1 MNLNEAQRRI
11 RWTTLAVLVGAAILL
26 SVLDSTGNLDL
37 VFGFMRDPLTA
48 VASFTSSQTDTVAD
62 ALAGPRD
69 LQEARAEIEALQAQ
83 LEALERENEELRE
96 IQGEWQ
102 ILQDLF
108 NRARQTPELRRQTA
122 NVIGYDTSPA
132 VRSIII
138 DKGSDD
144 GLQVGMSVESP
155 RGLIG
160 RVFRTTQNSAQ
171 VVLITDNASAIP
183 VRLGTSRA
191 TGILKGRG
199 ATGDLFIDWIDLKF
213 QLDPNEVV
221 FTSGLDGD
229 FPQDIVIGRV
239 VQVVR
244 NEAELFQQAIVQPA
258 TDFDTLEIVFVVTDF
273 QPIDTTIFDSPTEQP

>member
-1 MNLNEAQRRI
+1 MNLNDAQRRI
-11 RWTTLAVLVGAAILL
+11 RWTTIGILLGASILL
-26 SVLDSTGNLDL
+26 SILDSTGNLNL
-37 VFGFMRDPLTA
+37 LFGFLQDPLTA
-48 VASFTSSQTDTVAD
+48 VASWTSRQTDTVAD
-62 ALAGPRD
+62 ALSGPRD
-69 LQEARAEIEALQAQ
+69 LDEARTQIDELQAQ
-83 LEALERENEELRE
+83 LDALERENEELRE

-138 DKGSDD
+138 DKGSAD
-144 GLQVGMSVESP
+144 GLQVGMPVESP

-160 RVFRTTQNSAQ
+160 RIFRTTQNSAQ

-191 TGILKGRG
+191 TGSLRGRG
-199 ATGDLFIDWIDLKF
+199 ASGDLYVEWIDLRF
-213 QLDPNEVV
+213 QIEIGEVV
-221 FTSGLDGD
+221 LTSGLGGD

-239 VQVVR
+239 VQVDR
-244 NEAELFQQAIVQPA
+244 NESDLFQQAIVQPA
-258 TDFDTLEIVFVVTDF
+258 SDFDTMEIVFVITDF
-273 QPIDTTIFDSPTEQP
+273 NPIDTSVFDSPTE

>member
-1 MNLNEAQRRI
+1 
-11 RWTTLAVLVGAAILL
+11 
-26 SVLDSTGNLDL
+26 
-37 VFGFMRDPLTA
+37 MRDPLTA
-48 VASFTSSQTDTVAD
+48 VASWTTRQTDTVAD

-69 LQEARAEIEALQAQ
+69 LEEARAEIELLQAQ
-83 LEALERENEELRE
+83 LEVLERENEELRE

-108 NRARQTPELRRQTA
+108 NRVRQTPELRRQTA

-138 DKGSDD
+138 DKGSAD
-144 GLQVGMSVESP
+144 GIRVGMPVESP

-160 RVFRTTQNSAQ
+160 RIFRTTQNSSQ

-191 TGILKGRG
+191 TGSLKGRG
-199 ATGDLFIDWIDLKF
+199 ASGDLIVDWIDLKY
-213 QLDPNEVV
+213 QLEVGEVV
-221 FTSGLDGD
+221 LSSGLGGD

-239 VQVVR
+239 VQILR
-244 NEAELFQQAIVQPA
+244 NESDLFQQAIVQPA
-258 TDFDTLEIVFVVTDF
+258 TDFDTLEIVLVVTDF
-273 QPIDTTIFDSPTEQP
+273 TPIDTTIFENPTEN

>member
-1 MNLNEAQRRI
+1 MNLNDAQRRI
-11 RWTTLAVLVGAAILL
+11 RWTTIAILVGASILL

-37 VFGFMRDPLTA
+37 LFGFMQDPLTA
-48 VASFTSSQTDTVAD
+48 VASWTTRQTETVAD
-62 ALAGPRD
+62 ALSGPRD
-69 LQEARAEIEALQAQ
+69 LDEARAQIDALQTQ

-108 NRARQTPELRRQTA
+108 NRNVQTPELRRQTA

-144 GLQVGMSVESP
+144 GLRVGMPVEGS

-160 RVFRTTQNSAQ
+160 RIFRTTQNSAQ

-183 VRLGTSRA
+183 VRLGSSRA
-191 TGILKGRG
+191 TGSLRGRG
-199 ATGDLFIDWIDLKF
+199 ASGDLIVEWIDLRF
-213 QLDPNEVV
+213 QIELGEVV
-221 FTSGLDGD
+221 LTSGLGGD

-239 VQVVR
+239 VQIDR
-244 NEAELFQQAIVQPA
+244 NESDLFQQVIVQPA
-258 TDFDTLEIVFVVTDF
+258 SDFDTLEIVFIITDF
-273 QPIDTTIFDSPTEQP
+273 NPIDTSIFESPTEN

>member
-1 MNLNEAQRRI
+1 MNLNDAQRRI
-11 RWTTLAVLVGAAILL
+11 RWTTVAVLVGVSILL

-37 VFGFMRDPLTA
+37 LFGFMQDPLTA
-48 VASFTSSQTDTVAD
+48 VASWTTRQTDTIAD
-62 ALAGPRD
+62 ALSGPRD
-69 LQEARAEIEALQAQ
+69 LDEARAEIEELQAIIDAQ
-83 LEALERENEELRE
+83 EREIEELRE

-144 GLQVGMSVESP
+144 GLRVGMPVESS

-183 VRLGTSRA
+183 VRLGSSRA
-191 TGILKGRG
+191 TGSLKGRG
-199 ATGDLFIDWIDLKF
+199 ATGDLIVDWIDLKF
-213 QLDPNEVV
+213 QLELGEVV
-221 FTSGLDGD
+221 LTSGLGGD

-239 VQVVR
+239 VQIDR

-258 TDFDTLEIVFVVTDF
+258 TDFDTIEIVFVITDF
-273 QPIDTTIFDSPTEQP
+273 NPIDTSIFESPTEN